1 MLRHFDAII
10 DAPGTRYGR
19 YVRLMDQPK
28 ALLKVRTERA
38 GDKCEPMKIEDLIAR
53 RFETG
58 DMFRKPRQGSSEEP
72 NLGGKRFLA

>member
-1 MLRHFDAII
+1 MGGGSTKRNEERCLVLRHFDAIS

-38 GDKCEPMKIEDLIAR
+38 GDKYEPVKIEDLIA
-53 RFETG
+53 
-58 DMFRKPRQGSSEEP
+58 
-72 NLGGKRFLA
+72 